1 MRLVIHTQYYPPE
14 MGAPQARLSDLA
26 KRFVEHGHQVYVLTA
41 MPNYPQGRIHSGYG
55 GFVRREERDG
65 VSIIRTFIYPTKS
78 VGVVCRLA
86 NYFSFVFSSLVI
98 GTFLLPKVDFLI
110 TESPPL
116 FLGISG
122 WLLSRLKGAR
132 WVLNVSD
139 LWLESLR
146 AFGVL
151 REGNLINKLLN
162 GMSHFLYRKAWLVTG
177 QSKEIVAEI
186 QRQVPSGQV
195 YHLSN
200 GVDLDSFHPTKRDE
214 QIRQRYLNEGET
226 GFVYAGLHGF
236 FQGLDQIILCADRL
250 RGEPVRFLLF
260 GDGSEKEAMMKMA
273 SDLGL
278 TNVDFHP
285 PIPHGRIPSII
296 ASMDVAVI
304 PLRKAIRGSVPSK
317 IYEAMASSIPVLLVA
332 NGEAREI
339 VEKAG
344 AGVAVDP
351 GNIDELARAVRELTR
366 RPEWRGRMGRSGR
379 QATEDSYDRTKI
391 IKTFETVL
399 TGK

>member
-1 MRLVIHTQYYPPE
+1 MRIAIHTQYYPPE

-55 GFVRREERDG
+55 GFLHREEQDG

-78 VGVVCRLA
+78 VKALRRLA
-86 NYFSFVFSSLVI
+86 NYFSFVFSSLLL
-98 GTFLLPKVDFLI
+98 GALLLPKVDFI
-110 TESPPL
+110 MTESPPL

-122 WLLSRLKGAR
+122 WVLSRLKGAR
-132 WVLNVSD
+132 WILNISD
-139 LWLESLR
+139 LWLDSLKE
-146 AFGVL
+146 FGRLPAQSLTYRVL
-151 REGNLINKLLN
+151 SR
-162 GMSHFLYRKAWLVTG
+162 MSRFLYRKAWLVTG
-177 QSKEIVAEI
+177 QSKEIIAEI
-186 QRQVPSGQV
+186 QRQIPSRRLH
-195 YHLSN
+195 YLSN
-200 GVDLDSFHPTKRDE
+200 GVDLGSFHPNKRDE
-214 QIRQRYLNEGET
+214 GIRERYLKDGEV

-236 FQGLDQIILCADRL
+236 FQGLDQIILCADRV

-260 GDGSEKEAMMKMA
+260 GDGSEKEAIMKMA

-285 PIPHGRIPSII
+285 PMPHGRIPSII

-304 PLRKAIRGSVPSK
+304 PLRTAIPGSVPSK

-351 GNIDELARAVRELTR
+351 GNIDQFARAVRELTR
-366 RPEWRGRMGRSGR
+366 QPEWRGRMGRSGR
-379 QATEDSYDRTKI
+379 QATEAFYDRAKI
-391 IKTFETVL
+391 IRTFETAL